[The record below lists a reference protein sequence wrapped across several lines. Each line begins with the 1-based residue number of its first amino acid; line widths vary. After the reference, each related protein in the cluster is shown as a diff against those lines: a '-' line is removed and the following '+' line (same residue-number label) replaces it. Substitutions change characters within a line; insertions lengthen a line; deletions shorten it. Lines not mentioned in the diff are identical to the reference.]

1 MQKHFI
7 QINKQ
12 QQTQTKYIK
21 NNRKS
26 NGKFNDYRFKPKLD

>member
-12 QQTQTKYIK
+12 QQIQKYIK
-21 NNRKS
+21 NNRKN